1 MEIPLKMTF
10 AQPTS
15 GNLTLSIK
23 SFGLLEGS
31 SCNLYNE
38 LTGELMNVHEEGL
51 IVPLENAVKE
61 LNHFK
66 LIIESPMPNEVT
78 VVSPTLLCGNDS
90 LVVQLDNAQQEIFYQ
105 LLENGAL
112 VESAFDKNSSAL
124 IVSGS
129 NLREGEHTFQLLAQ
143 SACDSRIMQS
153 EIYTTRVLV
162 SPPAVSSS
170 YVCQQG
176 TVTLNATSDQLDVS
190 YQWYEN
196 LQDTNHLHKGKEFV
210 TPPLSKTKTYYVSAL
225 NSTNCESDRTAVEAE
240 VIPYD
245 DVVVTMEE
253 GILHSSFE
261 EGNQWFL
268 NGDILSTEINSTL
281 TPLETG
287 VYSVEVAIGSCK
299 TTGTFNYVISGFQ
312 ESEEAAE
319 ILIYPNPSKELLFIR
334 FRSEGTVEL
343 IGVLTSSGTS
353 VPYICTPVSDEGLS
367 AISLADWPAGLYT
380 LLFKSNDKSSF
391 IRFVKR

>member
-1 MEIPLKMTF
+1 
-10 AQPTS
+10 
-15 GNLTLSIK
+15 
-23 SFGLLEGS
+23 
-31 SCNLYNE
+31 
-38 LTGELMNVHEEGL
+38 
-51 IVPLENAVKE
+51 
-61 LNHFK
+61 
-66 LIIESPMPNEVT
+66 
-78 VVSPTLLCGNDS
+78 
-90 LVVQLDNAQQEIFYQ
+90 
-105 LLENGAL
+105 
-112 VESAFDKNSSAL
+112 
-124 IVSGS
+124 
-129 NLREGEHTFQLLAQ
+129 
-143 SACDSRIMQS
+143 
-153 EIYTTRVLV
+153 
-162 SPPAVSSS
+162 
-170 YVCQQG
+170 
-176 TVTLNATSDQLDVS
+176 
-190 YQWYEN
+190 
-196 LQDTNHLHKGKEFV
+196 
-210 TPPLSKTKTYYVSAL
+210 
-225 NSTNCESDRTAVEAE
+225 VEAE

-334 FRSEGTVEL
+334 FRSEGNVEL
-343 IGVLTSSGTS
+343 IGILTSTGTS